1 MLLSE
6 KTAVQ
11 DLIVKQKLIGLAGIR
26 SPINETILDCKQ
38 PLEDFQ
44 QYFTIY
50 AWAAVKKEGSV

>member
-11 DLIVKQKLIGLAGIR
+11 DLIVKQKLIGPAGIR
-26 SPINETILDCKQ
+26 SPINEKFLDCKQ

-44 QYFTIY
+44 QYFTIFMP
-50 AWAAVKKEGSV
+50 GLL